1 VKVGELCAGYGG
13 ISMGL
18 RLAGED
24 VDLRWLAEFDRALD
38 VLHPAGVPNLG
49 DITTV
54 DWSTVEPVDL
64 LTAGFPCQPVSAA
77 GAQLAEA
84 DPRWLWPEVH
94 RAVAALR
101 PPRVLLENVR
111 NLISMRKGEIW
122 RYILADLTSLGY
134 DVRWLTLG
142 ACAVGAAHHRHRV
155 FALAQA
161 GHAGRAPQAR
171 RLDVQECGA
180 RRGAN
185 GGQIAVPTATAT
197 DARDS
202 RNLTAGR
209 SPDARPSS
217 TGVTLGD
224 FAVIVGA
231 LLPSPAARDGDG
243 RGEGDAAHWAEH
255 RRSNGIPLAAE
266 LALLPTPS
274 AGYAAQ
280 GGLNLR
286 TVVVQ
291 PEHWGR
297 FAAAVI
303 RHAAVF
309 GPPPAPTEPNRNGAP
324 RLAPAFAEWLMCI
337 PAGHVTD
344 ALPRSAALKAIGNGV
359 CPPQLAQAWRYL
371 TSPLDMSLGQ
381 PLASLSV
388 TTSTTDTAAD
398 EVRDRQAA
406 ARARVIE
413 ATISLGVTVDPVF
426 IQAAMLELAQV
437 WREDAEYFATAKRR
451 GWKSTADQLTQA
463 AARLVGFAQSLAAV
477 PVEPVM
483 TYEESVALRAATDGV
498 PEATIRREDQDS
510 AFLENAAAH
519 AEAETAAAFDA
530 MREACSHP
538 EPQRS
543 TLKSGVIICTLCSAA
558 VGQAASERLAELV
571 PGTKRGPVITGDATL
586 DYLSGATDT
595 YDPTPKDQPVQP
607 TPAVDNPFT
616 SPAAPGTNRNRA
628 PVKRLTF
635 GELGPLVA
643 ATYPVPRPHLS
654 HSYVES
660 LSKCGLSALLS
671 DASKAGHLGPRRPSW
686 SLIGGNALHAA
697 VEAIERVS
705 ISIGG
710 ADPATAAQT
719 PNWEE
724 FWEEALTLQVSET
737 SASLI
742 GTPYA
747 NASTWHVANKGL
759 ENYDWWRVQGLD
771 MVKKYLAVH
780 DTAWRSRHTLLQVPA
795 LPSDT
800 RVPVLEL
807 PFTVNAGSSAI
818 TMEGRIDV
826 AWLSTT
832 DEYPTAALE
841 VVDIKAGKSLPVD
854 HFQLVE
860 YGDVLRK
867 HLPSNFGLPIVGRY
881 YRARLGTYTPPVPLP
896 AKAGQDEIDYRY
908 QAAQRA
914 MKHAVFAPHV
924 DNMCSSC
931 GSVDFCPAQS
941 IRDGASA

>member
-1 VKVGELCAGYGG
+1 M
-13 ISMGL
+13 S
-18 RLAGED
+18 
-24 VDLRWLAEFDRALD
+24 
-38 VLHPAGVPNLG
+38 
-49 DITTV
+49 
-54 DWSTVEPVDL
+54 
-64 LTAGFPCQPVSAA
+64 SA
-77 GAQLAEA
+77 
-84 DPRWLWPEVH
+84 
-94 RAVAALR
+94 
-101 PPRVLLENVR
+101 
-111 NLISMRKGEIW
+111 
-122 RYILADLTSLGY
+122 
-134 DVRWLTLG
+134 
-142 ACAVGAAHHRHRV
+142 
-155 FALAQA
+155 
-161 GHAGRAPQAR
+161 
-171 RLDVQECGA
+171 
-180 RRGAN
+180 
-185 GGQIAVPTATAT
+185 
-197 DARDS
+197 
-202 RNLTAGR
+202 
-209 SPDARPSS
+209 
-217 TGVTLGD
+217 
-224 FAVIVGA
+224 
-231 LLPSPAARDGDG
+231 
-243 RGEGDAAHWAEH
+243 
-255 RRSNGIPLAAE
+255 
-266 LALLPTPS
+266 
-274 AGYAAQ
+274 
-280 GGLNLR
+280 
-286 TVVVQ
+286 VQ

-297 FAAAVI
+297 FAVAVA
-303 RHAAVF
+303 RHAELY
-309 GPPPAPTEPNRNGAP
+309 GPPPVPTEPNRNGAP

-344 ALPRSAALKAIGNGV
+344 ALPRSPALKAIGNGV
-359 CPPQLAQAWRYL
+359 CPPQLAAAWQA
-371 TSPLDMSLGQ
+371 LDMSLGQ
-381 PLASLSV
+381 PLASRSV

-398 EVRDRQAA
+398 EVRERQAA
-406 ARARVIE
+406 ARARVLSASDKALAE
-413 ATISLGVTVDPVF
+413 TLGVNVDRYGGTAVAV
-426 IQAAMLELAQV
+426 QAAMLELAQV

-463 AARLVGFAQSLAAV
+463 AARLVGFAQGLTAPNIVSTGTLVIPV
-477 PVEPVM
+477 PVEPLGGAM
-483 TYEESVALRAATDGV
+483 TAENPEQLMAFMRGETNDPGVVYAKRGGIQFPTVPSELLVNPGPGVIVRHDDGRVEYGEGTQDEVAA
-498 PEATIRREDQDS
+498 Q
-510 AFLENAAAH
+510 
-519 AEAETAAAFDA
+519 AEKETAAAFDA

-558 VGQAASERLAELV
+558 VGQAASERLTELV
-571 PGTKRGPVITGDATL
+571 PGTKRGLVITGDATL
-586 DYLSGATDT
+586 DYLSGATNT
-595 YDPTPKDQPVQP
+595 YEPTPKDQPVQP

-616 SPAAPGTNRNRA
+616 SPAAPGTNRA
-628 PVKRLTF
+628 PVKRLMF
-635 GELGPLVA
+635 GELGPLIA

-697 VEAIERVS
+697 IEAIERVS

-724 FWEEALTLQVSET
+724 FWEEALTLQVSEI

-747 NASTWHVANKGL
+747 NPSTWHVANKGL

-771 MVKKYLAVH
+771 MVKKYLTVH

-881 YRARLGTYTPPVPLP
+881 YRARLGTYTPPIPLP

-931 GSVDFCPAQS
+931 GSVDFCPVQS
-941 IRDGASA
+941 MRDGAST